1 MTESE
6 YVSRVIREYVIACDE
21 EVHWTRNG
29 GDLRAFVNCNDF
41 FYWATADG
49 EEIEPEDIDDLI
61 ALSKKYSKHDPA
73 NPQGTSYQ
81 GELLWCCKKRNLRP
95 LYQVMDEWEAKYP
108 DLFAELC
115 ESTPPR
121 ERGAGQ

>member
-49 EEIEPEDIDDLI
+49 ETIEP
-61 ALSKKYSKHDPA
+61 SVSDPIA
-73 NPQGTSYQ
+73 NPTQPATVALA
-81 GELLWCCKKRNLRP
+81 EPADEP
-95 LYQVMDEWEAKYP
+95 LEP
-108 DLFAELC
+108 
-115 ESTPPR
+115 
-121 ERGAGQ
+121 